1 MSKPQTVF
9 NYLGWKTRLCP
20 FLLSLFENIARRCYV
35 EPFGGS
41 GVALYNKPIDQ
52 VEIYNDVNGELC
64 NFFTVLRDSVNEL
77 ERLAEIVPVCA
88 RFFYD
93 FREMRLAFG
102 NSNLL
107 ESLRE
112 KYRLGGYGLDVVS
125 AFATFY
131 CFTCS
136 FGGVGRSFG
145 RNFTKGRFAY
155 QNKRTILKDFAKRFS
170 DVVIESMD
178 GARLIA
184 KCEDEKTLFY
194 CDPPYDVESSK
205 EYKGGW
211 SEEKSRELVET
222 IKNNKSSFV
231 VSCYDSEIYEELLD
245 YGFDRVHVPSYC
257 VLNSVRI
264 KDISRIETVYIKYS
278 EYAKTQIKAENG
290 NVIFH
295 E

>member
-1 MSKPQTVF
+1 MKTVF
-9 NYLGWKTRLCP
+9 SYIGGKTRLCP

-41 GVALYNKPIDQ
+41 GGVLFNKPIDHI
-52 VEIYNDVNGELC
+52 EIYNDVNGELC
-64 NFFTVLRDSVNEL
+64 NFFTVLRDSVDEL
-77 ERLAEIVPVCA
+77 ERLAEIIPVCS

-93 FREMRLAFG
+93 FREIRLAFG

-112 KYRLGGYGLDVVS
+112 KYRLGCYKLDVIS

-131 CFTCS
+131 CFSCS
-136 FGGVGRSFG
+136 FGGMGRTFG
-145 RNFTKGRFAY
+145 RNYTQGRSTY
-155 QNKRTILKDFAKRFS
+155 QNKRTILKDFAKRFRK
-170 DVVIESMD
+170 VVIENID
-178 GARLIA
+178 CARLIA

-194 CDPPYDVESSK
+194 CDPPYDVETSK
-205 EYKGGW
+205 EYKCGW
-211 SEEKSRELVET
+211 NEEKTREFVET

-245 YGFDRVHVPSYC
+245 YGFERFHVPARC
-257 VLNSVRI
+257 TFNNVNI
-264 KDISRIETVYIKYS
+264 KDSSRIETVYIKYS